1 MLNNYSEESM
11 GGRFEMKNSSEESME
26 KETKV
31 NEFTHLKLICQSM
44 QSQSQSIS
52 K

>member
-11 GGRFEMKNSSEESME
+11 GRRFEVNNSSEKSMGKNE
-26 KETKV
+26 V